1 MAAES
6 ISLRLGL
13 ARWPGQLTALGGL
26 WGAAPSQEE
35 GRVPLRSRGCMAPP
49 ALRALLQPMGKG
61 RRWSPGP
68 SPGELETRS
77 EAAVPRKA
85 CRLVGRWRR
94 TSSGSRSLTAVGA
107 GALPGGQ
114 VPGREAGRC
123 LAAGCTVRGPWK
135 FCGLRTRELLA
146 DVRRPLARP
155 LGAARKGGG
164 REALWG
170 KGSEPPSPRPPGRF
184 LVCSSH
190 PSVTSTAR
198 ASSRAPCVR
207 TCAACAGSSGGPAS
221 PPPAASR

>member
-26 WGAAPSQEE
+26 RGAAPSHRRRAGSLSAAEAAWHPRPCGPCSSPR
-35 GRVPLRSRGCMAPP
+35 GRAGAGARDP
-49 ALRALLQPMGKG
+49 AR
-61 RRWSPGP
+61 
-68 SPGELETRS
+68 ENRS

-94 TSSGSRSLTAVGA
+94 TGSGSRSLTAVGA

-114 VPGREAGRC
+114 APGREAGRC
-123 LAAGCTVRGPWK
+123 LATGCTVRGPWK

-146 DVRRPLARP
+146 DARRPSARP
-155 LGAARKGGG
+155 PGAARKGGG
-164 REALWG
+164 REALRG

-184 LVCSSH
+184 PVCPSH

-198 ASSRAPCVR
+198 ASSRAPCAR